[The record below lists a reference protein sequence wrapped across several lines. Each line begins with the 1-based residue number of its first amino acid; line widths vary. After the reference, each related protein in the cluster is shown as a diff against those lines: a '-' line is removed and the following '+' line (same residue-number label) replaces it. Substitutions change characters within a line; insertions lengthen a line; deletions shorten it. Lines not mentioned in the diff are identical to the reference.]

1 MATATEVKAP
11 AAPAVRKGP
20 PARVFVLLFL
30 VIAGVGGWFGYRKWS
45 ATRPLEWSGT
55 IEART
60 VEVGSRSGGRVKEV
74 LVREGERVE
83 AGQSL
88 VILEAGDLEAQR
100 LMAAAQLEQA
110 TANLDKLKN
119 GPRPEEITQA
129 KARAQTAVAAL
140 DEAKHGA
147 RPESIRAA
155 RARVEAAQVTADK
168 AKLDA
173 ERAKSLFTAGA
184 ISKAELDVA
193 ESNQRSA
200 NAQRDV
206 SQEALNELQNG
217 VRREQLTQAT
227 TRVDEAQAGAQL
239 VEAGAR
245 PEDIRASEAQVKAAK
260 GRVDQLDVAL
270 AELTVK
276 APAAA
281 RVESLDLRP
290 GDILAPNAVAAV
302 LLEDSQLYVRVYI
315 PETQLGF
322 VSVGQE
328 VPIYVDSFPDHAFM
342 AEIESVDMKGQY
354 SPRNLQT
361 ADERANQVFAARIG
375 LKDGAGQLRAGMAA
389 IARVPRPRSGP

>member
-1 MATATEVKAP
+1 MATATDLKAP
-11 AAPAVRKGP
+11 AAPAARRGP
-20 PARVFVLLFL
+20 PAKALVPLLL
-30 VIAGVGGWFGYRKWS
+30 VIAAVAGWFGYQKWQS
-45 ATRPLEWSGT
+45 TRPLEWSGT

-60 VEVGSRSGGRVKEV
+60 VEVGSRAGGRVKQV

-83 AGQSL
+83 AGQAL
-88 VILEAGDLEAQR
+88 LLLEPGDLEAQR
-100 LMAAAQLEQA
+100 LMAVAQLEQA
-110 TANLDKLKN
+110 SANLEKLEN
-119 GPRPEEITQA
+119 GARPEEIAQA
-129 KARAQTAVAAL
+129 KARAQTAAAAL

-155 RARVEAAQVTADK
+155 RARVEAAQVAADK
-168 AKLDA
+168 AKVDA
-173 ERAKSLFTAGA
+173 ERAKTLFAAGA
-184 ISKAELDVA
+184 ISKAELDLA
-193 ESNQRSA
+193 ESNQRAAS
-200 NAQRDV
+200 AQRDV
-206 SQEALNELQNG
+206 AQEALNELQNG
-217 VRREQLTQAT
+217 VRREQLSQAT
-227 TRVDEAQAGAQL
+227 TRADEALAGAQL

-245 PEDIRASEAQVKAAK
+245 PEDLRSAAAQVKAAQ
-260 GRVDQLDVAL
+260 GRVDQLDVAI

-302 LLEDSQLYVRVYI
+302 LLEDSELYVRVYI

-328 VPIYVDSFPDHAFM
+328 VPIYVDSFPDRPFLAQ
-342 AEIESVDMKGQY
+342 IESVDMKGQY

-375 LKDGAGQLRAGMAA
+375 FKDGAGELRAGMAA
-389 IARVPRPRSGP
+389 IARVPRPGTSR